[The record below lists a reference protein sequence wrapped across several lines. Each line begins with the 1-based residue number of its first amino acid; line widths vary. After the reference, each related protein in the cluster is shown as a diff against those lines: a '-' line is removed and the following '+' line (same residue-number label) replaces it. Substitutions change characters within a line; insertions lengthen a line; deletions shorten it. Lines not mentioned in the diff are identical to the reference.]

1 MFITLDFRRGPA
13 ISQPLYA
20 TLTAICKRCRKF
32 ALCKKA
38 GAFFAAHSAA
48 SVCIRAPFCAPA
60 NEYVYRCDGRFLI
73 PESTSLRCFCPY
85 AAKCLRLPGRGG
97 PGGGLRFFWRFCP
110 TGGGGRFRGR
120 GIATDCK
127 GRFYGGGYGFAPR
140 RPSSRRNVAAGK
152 FLCAFIYA
160 QSFLFFLSSAAL
172 RFSSAACFLAS
183 AAFLFSSSFA

>member
-1 MFITLDFRRGPA
+1 MQKSGRFFCGAQRRV
-13 ISQPLYA
+13 SLH
-20 TLTAICKRCRKF
+20 T
-32 ALCKKA
+32 
-38 GAFFAAHSAA
+38 
-48 SVCIRAPFCAPA
+48 APFCAPA

-85 AAKCLRLPGRGG
+85 AAKCLRLPRRGG
-97 PGGGLRFFWRFCP
+97 TCRGWLFFCRFCP
-110 TGGGGRFRGR
+110 TGGGCRFRGR

-140 RPSSRRNVAAGK
+140 RPSSRQNVAAGK

-183 AAFLFSSSFA
+183 AAFLFSSSFAWYLASSSS